1 MKYLNG
7 KLGKKGKTNKAWI
20 EKKNSL
26 KRKQVKLP
34 CIKIDK
40 SL

>member
-20 EKKNSL
+20 EKKQFKKKAS
-26 KRKQVKLP
+26 
-34 CIKIDK
+34 
-40 SL
+40 